1 MITEK
6 ETKHW
11 NLFGNLNNGNNDDT
25 ITTENNNDETNSNKE
40 PSSLS
45 NIVTLH
51 AMFSE
56 DYYDDVDRMNAT
68 KNDVLT
74 LAKNAKKTITLKK
87 IKSKLSI
94 MKMIILCTQRI
105 QLIMVA
111 TRKKLTSV
119 VMLLI

>member
-1 MITEK
+1 
-6 ETKHW
+6 
-11 NLFGNLNNGNNDDT
+11 
-25 ITTENNNDETNSNKE
+25 
-40 PSSLS
+40 
-45 NIVTLH
+45 
-51 AMFSE
+51 MFSE
-56 DYYDDVDRMNAT
+56 YCYDDVDRMNAT